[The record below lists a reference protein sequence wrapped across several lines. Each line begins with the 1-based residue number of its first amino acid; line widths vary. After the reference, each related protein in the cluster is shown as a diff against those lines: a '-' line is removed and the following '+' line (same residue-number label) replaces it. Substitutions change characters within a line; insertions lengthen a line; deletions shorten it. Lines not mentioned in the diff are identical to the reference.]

1 MRKDLIPII
10 LILATI
16 YFVTPTKLIIN
27 LLGFSVFTMLS
38 FFIFNSLD
46 HILCTAIPK
55 LSDLKSKY
63 YNLVKWYSFSV
74 IYSILFVL
82 FLKYNDVNNA
92 LVFPNL
98 ITSTFFIWLLFGIL
112 YVDYITSSN
121 TAASKKISKN
131 LKTNKD
137 EFSKN
142 ELLNNVID
150 SVNKNLSDA
159 RQLNGL
165 VFLSVFIMILLWLL
179 NFKHTPSVVNSIFV
193 FIINCMDII
202 VVKILSIIIFIIIG
216 IPSLSEAISHF
227 FRARV
232 NKKEILDALDIDT
245 KKNEI

>member
-1 MRKDLIPII
+1 M
-10 LILATI
+10 
-16 YFVTPTKLIIN
+16 
-27 LLGFSVFTMLS
+27 
-38 FFIFNSLD
+38 
-46 HILCTAIPK
+46 
-55 LSDLKSKY
+55 
-63 YNLVKWYSFSV
+63 
-74 IYSILFVL
+74 
-82 FLKYNDVNNA
+82 
-92 LVFPNL
+92 
-98 ITSTFFIWLLFGIL
+98 
-112 YVDYITSSN
+112 DYISSSN
-121 TAASKKISKN
+121 AAASKTISKN
-131 LKTNKD
+131 LQTNKD

-193 FIINCMDII
+193 FIINCMDLI
-202 VVKILSIIIFIIIG
+202 VVKILSIIFFIIIG
-216 IPSLSEAISHF
+216 IPSLIEAISHF